1 MLRLYAIISPIISPI
16 ILRLFYDYTR
26 LFYRLYAIISRRR
39 HPENGNV
46 QKAILDPITE
56 EGLVSVY
63 EECLRICI
71 DWKARRQNGKLPDGA
86 SMHYYTHYFVYYT
99 HYLSWLNLNVGSAG
113 SSYALRFYAHPF

>member
-1 MLRLYAIISPIISPI
+1 MLRLYAIMSPIISPI
-16 ILRLFYDYTR
+16 ISRLFYDYTR

-46 QKAILDPITE
+46 QKAILDSITE

-71 DWKARRQNGKLPDGA
+71 DWKARRQNGKLTDGTFWY
-86 SMHYYTHYFVYYT
+86 YYTHCSFIIRIIC
-99 HYLSWLNLNVGSAG
+99 LG
-113 SSYALRFYAHPF
+113 